1 MPEAAYSAAMEQHR
15 PEMQKIYG
23 DYFAEHEV
31 DAILFPTTPLTARPI
46 GDDETVELNGN
57 QEPTFLHLFVTLIW
71 AAYRGARDFV
81 ARWFG

>member
-1 MPEAAYSAAMEQHR
+1 MEQHR

-57 QEPTFLHLFVTLIW
+57 QEPTFLYLFVN
-71 AAYRGARDFV
+71 
-81 ARWFG
+81 